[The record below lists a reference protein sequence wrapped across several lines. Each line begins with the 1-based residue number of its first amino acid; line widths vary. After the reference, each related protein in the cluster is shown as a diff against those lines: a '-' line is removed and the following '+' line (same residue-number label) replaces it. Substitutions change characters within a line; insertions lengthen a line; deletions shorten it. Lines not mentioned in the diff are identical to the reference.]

1 MPLFCSYI
9 TITTVF
15 YRMNAVLLVDDDP
28 IINLVHRK
36 FLEKSGQF
44 DSIIVLNSAVKALE
58 LLRELDS
65 SGQPLPNVLLLD
77 IMMPILDGFGFLQKF
92 NELPASITSKVR
104 IVMLTSSL
112 DPRDKEKSVDSPH
125 VVGFID
131 KPLDKWKLEQ
141 LVEMTR

>member
-1 MPLFCSYI
+1 MKS
-9 TITTVF
+9 
-15 YRMNAVLLVDDDP
+15 VLLVDDDP

-44 DSIIVLNSAVKALE
+44 DPITVCNSATKALDTLIAWNE
-58 LLRELDS
+58 S
-65 SGQPLPNVLLLD
+65 HAPLPDVLLLD
-77 IMMPILDGFGFLQKF
+77 IMMPILDGFGFLKRF
-92 NELPASITSKVR
+92 AELPESITSHVK

-112 DPRDKEKSVDSPH
+112 DPSDKDKSVDSPF

-141 LVEMTR
+141 LVELASP

>member
-1 MPLFCSYI
+1 MIS
-9 TITTVF
+9 
-15 YRMNAVLLVDDDP
+15 VLLVDDDP

-44 DSIIVLNSAVKALE
+44 DPITVCNSAVKALDTLNAWE
-58 LLRELDS
+58 E
-65 SGQPLPNVLLLD
+65 SGNPLPDILLLD
-77 IMMPILDGFGFLQKF
+77 IMMPILDGFGFLERYA
-92 NELPASITSKVR
+92 ELPESITSHVK

-112 DPRDKEKSVDSPH
+112 DPRDKDKSVDSPF

-141 LVEMTR
+141 LVELAG